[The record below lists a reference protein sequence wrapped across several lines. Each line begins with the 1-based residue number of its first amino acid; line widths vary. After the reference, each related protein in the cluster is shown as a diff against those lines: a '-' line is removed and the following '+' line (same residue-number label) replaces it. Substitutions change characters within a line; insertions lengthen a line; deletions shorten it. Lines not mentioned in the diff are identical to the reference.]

1 VREIKVKSVIP
12 IYSIGLV
19 WILCALVFP
28 MYRWYDLAI
37 ALGISVVVYKITSR
51 LIPSR
56 TILIESEPEPISTG
70 NSELDEILTAG
81 TAYMSELSSL
91 NMEIANEKINKQ
103 VNEMMR
109 ITKDI
114 FEFIRGNPT
123 KVRQIRQFMNYYLPT
138 TVKLLKNYN
147 EFRKQEAKGDNITSA
162 MQKIEGVLDTI
173 VDAFRK
179 VLDGLFMDKALDT
192 SVDIEVLE
200 KMIREEG
207 F

>member
-1 VREIKVKSVIP
+1 MREIKVKSVIP

>member
-1 VREIKVKSVIP
+1 
-12 IYSIGLV
+12 
-19 WILCALVFP
+19 